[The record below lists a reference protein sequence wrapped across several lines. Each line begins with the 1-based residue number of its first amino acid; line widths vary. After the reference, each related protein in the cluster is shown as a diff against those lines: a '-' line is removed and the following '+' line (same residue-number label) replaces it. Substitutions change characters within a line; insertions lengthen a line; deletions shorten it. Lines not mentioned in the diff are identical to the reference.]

1 MGSSA
6 SSASVEAGVV
16 IVGAETKDVIDVG
29 SHAGAAAYEFPSGTP
44 LDLEAYYESNKDRVA
59 CETRRVRAF
68 QILGHSVEESNDGLV
83 PHDLT
88 ERVLYWFRR
97 PFPGFEN
104 LGDLFAADGAK
115 MFIWADKQEPTED
128 AESGTASAEPSTAN
142 AKPSTADAEPDRID
156 AKPGA
161 TDAKAAAKS
170 IEPEAVSTD
179 SEVQASLAI
188 APDEE
193 VSRYY
198 VANILRANL
207 AAGEEASVA
216 TACERD
222 GAHRETV
229 PGGYYEV
236 FWVADDLEAYSLVD
250 AFRLLIRCAFG
261 GWIRDNRW
269 RVDFSRRTFVEWRA
283 RKLYFYVPTIG

>member
-1 MGSSA
+1 M
-6 SSASVEAGVV
+6 
-16 IVGAETKDVIDVG
+16 
-29 SHAGAAAYEFPSGTP
+29 
-44 LDLEAYYESNKDRVA
+44 
-59 CETRRVRAF
+59 
-68 QILGHSVEESNDGLV
+68 EESNDGLV

-97 PFPGFEN
+97 SFPGFEN

-115 MFIWADKQEPTED
+115 VFIWADKQEPTED
-128 AESGTASAEPSTAN
+128 SEPGTASAEPGAADAEPSAAN
-142 AKPSTADAEPDRID
+142 AKPSTADAEP
-156 AKPGA
+156 GA
-161 TDAKAAAKS
+161 TDAKVAAKN
-170 IEPEAVSTD
+170 IKPEAASTD
-179 SEVQASLAI
+179 SKAQASPAT
-188 APDEE
+188 APSED

-198 VANILRANL
+198 VANILRTNL
-207 AAGEEASVA
+207 GAGGEASVA

-250 AFRLLIRCAFG
+250 AFRLLTRCAFG